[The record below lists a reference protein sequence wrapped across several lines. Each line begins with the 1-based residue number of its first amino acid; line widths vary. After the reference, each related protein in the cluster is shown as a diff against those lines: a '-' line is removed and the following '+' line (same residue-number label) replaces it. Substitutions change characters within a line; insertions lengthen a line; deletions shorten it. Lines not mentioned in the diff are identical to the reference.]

1 MLLSLLCGSFQECAI
16 CSCVP
21 VLRPHPDGLSI
32 SMLSCRHGVIV
43 YRKELPVGALIGGGI
58 LDFGQPVHDYAQAS
72 FSRYSFMSVRTA
84 GLQCKASVLA
94 ATSRIR

>member
-1 MLLSLLCGSFQECAI
+1 MRISLLCGSLQECAI

-21 VLRPHPDGLSI
+21 VLRPDGLSI